1 MVDSFEVNDTII
13 RRGTMREVY
22 SIKEKKFVNNI
33 LHYIIKSN
41 NSNDIILSE
50 YAIEKD
56 FISSK
61 KYAQNNEKRNFVE
74 RFKQQIKKILPL
86 SNK

>member
-1 MVDSFEVNDTII
+1 MNNELDINDIII
-13 RRGTMREVY
+13 RKGTMRETY
-22 SIKEKKFVNNI
+22 SIKEKKFVNNS
-33 LHYIIKSN
+33 LHYIIRSN

-61 KYAQNNEKRNFVE
+61 KYAQNNEKRNFIE
-74 RFKQQIKKILPL
+74 LFKKQIKKILPL
-86 SNK
+86 PKK

>member
-1 MVDSFEVNDTII
+1 MNDKLEVNDTII
-13 RRGTMREVY
+13 RKGTMRETY

-33 LHYIIKSN
+33 LHYIIQSN

-61 KYAQNNEKRNFVE
+61 KYAQNNEKRNFIE
-74 RFKQQIKKILPL
+74 LFKKQIKKILPL
-86 SNK
+86 SKK

>member
-1 MVDSFEVNDTII
+1 MNDKLDINDIII
-13 RRGTMREVY
+13 RKGTMRETY

-33 LHYIIKSN
+33 LHYIIRSN

-61 KYAQNNEKRNFVE
+61 KYAQNNEKRNFIE
-74 RFKQQIKKILPL
+74 LFKKQIKKILPL
-86 SNK
+86 PKK

>member
-1 MVDSFEVNDTII
+1 MNNELEVNDTII
-13 RRGTMREVY
+13 RKGTMRETY

-33 LHYIIKSN
+33 LHYIIRSN

-61 KYAQNNEKRNFVE
+61 KYAQNNEKRNFIE
-74 RFKQQIKKILPL
+74 LFKKQIKKILPL
-86 SNK
+86 PKK

>member
-1 MVDSFEVNDTII
+1 MNNKFEVNDTII
-13 RRGTMREVY
+13 RRGSMKETY

>member
-1 MVDSFEVNDTII
+1 MNDKLDINDIII
-13 RRGTMREVY
+13 RKGTMRETY

-33 LHYIIKSN
+33 LHYIIRSN

-61 KYAQNNEKRNFVE
+61 KYAQNNEKRNFIE
-74 RFKQQIKKILPL
+74 LFKKQIKKILPL
-86 SNK
+86 SKK

>member
-1 MVDSFEVNDTII
+1 MNNELEVNDTII
-13 RRGTMREVY
+13 RKGTMRETY
-22 SIKEKKFVNNI
+22 SIKEKKFVNNS
-33 LHYIIKSN
+33 LHYIIRSN

-61 KYAQNNEKRNFVE
+61 KYAQNNEKRNFIE
-74 RFKQQIKKILPL
+74 LFKKQIKKILPL
-86 SNK
+86 PKK

>member
-1 MVDSFEVNDTII
+1 
-13 RRGTMREVY
+13 
-22 SIKEKKFVNNI
+22 
-33 LHYIIKSN
+33 LHYIIKSK

>member
-13 RRGTMREVY
+13 RRGSMREVY